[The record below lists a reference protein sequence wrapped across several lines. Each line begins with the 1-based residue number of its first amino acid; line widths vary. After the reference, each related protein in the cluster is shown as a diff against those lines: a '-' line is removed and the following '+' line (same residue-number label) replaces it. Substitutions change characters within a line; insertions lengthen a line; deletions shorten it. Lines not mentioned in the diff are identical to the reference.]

1 MRRNGDVSQRR
12 RASVGTGRT
21 PGFGWHHPCL
31 RVRVDRPFSGANTL
45 IQKTRAKNP
54 SAKANLG
61 KVLASTLGMGDSEA
75 APSAT
80 ELLTEQHEEV
90 KALFKK
96 IEKSKSRAEKTK
108 LFEQLAANLVAH
120 DAIEREI
127 FYPACKRAMGMTDM
141 LGEALVEHGVV
152 EFSVYQAD
160 QAGKD
165 DFDFKCKVLSEIVEH
180 HVKEEED
187 EFFPK
192 VQKALGKDRLQQL
205 GARMK
210 ERFEQAKAED
220 FRGPLATN
228 LRQVL
233 AGAIE
238 PAKRSARSSA
248 PSSVR
253 ISKTKRRRAA

>member
-1 MRRNGDVSQRR
+1 
-12 RASVGTGRT
+12 
-21 PGFGWHHPCL
+21 
-31 RVRVDRPFSGANTL
+31 L
-45 IQKTRAKNP
+45 IQKNRARKTNG
-54 SAKANLG
+54 KASMG
-61 KVLASTLGMGDSEA
+61 RVLASAFGAEEEEA
-75 APSAT
+75 TQPAT
-80 ELLTEQHEEV
+80 KLLMQQHEEV
-90 KALFKK
+90 KALFKR

-108 LFEQLAANLVAH
+108 LFEEVAANLVAH

-127 FYPACKRAMGMTDM
+127 FYPACKRAMGMTDL

-165 DFDFKCKVLSEIVEH
+165 DFDFKCKVLSELVEH

-192 VQKALGKDRLQQL
+192 VEKALGRDRLEQL

-210 ERFEQAKAED
+210 ERFEEAKAED
-220 FRGPLATN
+220 FRGPLAEN
-228 LRQVL
+228 LKQVL
-233 AGAIE
+233 AGTIE
-238 PAKRSARSSA
+238 PTKRSGRSSA

-253 ISKTKRRRAA
+253 LSKSKRRRAA